1 MRVSNLGLLAVLGGM
16 PTVVA
21 AQQAPAP
28 ATAAQT
34 PTGAAA
40 APAETAPDTESD
52 EGDIVV
58 TGQRQRGS
66 VIGDIPPEQQLSQ
79 ADIRSYGVGS
89 VSELLSELAPQT
101 TSGRGGAPVVLLNGR
116 RISGF
121 QEIRD
126 LPTEAI
132 QRVEI
137 LPEEVA
143 LKYGYRADQKVV
155 NFVLRRRFRAATVE
169 LTDRIATE
177 GGRNT
182 PNGEVDLLH
191 IAQDKRT
198 NAHLEYTRS
207 SALTENERD
216 ITPLVTGSID
226 PVDQRPF
233 RTLLGASRA
242 FSANASHARNIF
254 GNIGATINASVDT
267 NDGNGLNGLPGLTLG
282 VPAGNPFATGGTAGT
297 VVRTLGLNP
306 LLQRNNSLTTHL
318 GTTLNGDVGTWR
330 WSLTGN
336 YDRVR
341 SKTYTDVTDA
351 SAFQARIDANDPAA
365 NPRGVL
371 NAGDFVSTNRARSTS
386 NVAGADMLVNGTL
399 FSLPAGKV
407 STSFRVGASTSDFD
421 SDSLRLGVTQRGSV
435 SRDIVNGQANIDL
448 PIASRG
454 KDVLPF
460 LGQLSANFNIAAD
473 HLSDF
478 GTLTTIG
485 YGANW
490 APVDAVRF
498 ILTVTDQDE
507 APSAQQLGNPT
518 IATANARVFDYIAG
532 TTATVTQLTGGNP
545 NLIASTK
552 HVMRLGLTIKPWSKK
567 DISFTSSFVK
577 NRTDDPIASFP
588 TPTAAIEA
596 AFPQRFLRDAAGNLL
611 QVDAR
616 PINYAESSSS
626 LLRWG
631 VNFSTPLKSKIQK
644 ELEAF
649 RAGTG
654 PNPFAGMTFPGR
666 RPGGEGAPG
675 AGTPGEGRP
684 AGEGRAGGGEGR
696 PGGGFGGPGGG
707 GGRFGGGG
715 GQGGGRLN
723 FAVYHTYNF
732 TNRVTVAD
740 GGPRLDLLNG
750 DAIGGNGGQSRHQV
764 EVQAG
769 YSNNGIGARLSG
781 NWQSGTTVNG
791 GTPTSPEVLNFGG
804 LATANLRLFADL
816 GQRLDLVKK
825 HPWVRGMRIS
835 VGVDNLFNTRQRV
848 TDAAGATPVGF
859 QPDYLDPLG
868 RSVRI
873 TVRKLFF

>member
-1 MRVSNLGLLAVLGGM
+1 MRVSKLGLLAVLSGM
-16 PTVVA
+16 PTIFA
-21 AQQAPAP
+21 AQEAPATPTPTTPTPAPTPAPTPNAPTQSAPSSASVASTQAP
-28 ATAAQT
+28 ATA
-34 PTGAAA
+34 PTEAAA
-40 APAETAPDTESD
+40 QEAGETD

-58 TGQRQRGS
+58 TGQRPRGS
-66 VIGDIPPEQQLSQ
+66 VIGDIPPEQQLSP

-143 LKYGYRADQKVV
+143 LKYGYTADQKVV

-169 LTDRIATE
+169 ANDRIATE
-177 GGRNT
+177 GGANT
-182 PNGEVDLLH
+182 PNGKLDLLR

-198 NAHLEYTRS
+198 NAHVEYTRS
-207 SALTENERD
+207 SALTEDERD
-216 ITPLVTGSID
+216 ITPLPSTSLD
-226 PVDQRPF
+226 PVDQRPY
-233 RTLLGASRA
+233 RTLIGSSRA

-254 GNIGATINASVDT
+254 GTVGATINATLDT
-267 NDGNGLNGLPGLTLG
+267 NDGTGLNGLPGLTFG
-282 VPAGNPFATGGTAGT
+282 VPAGNPFATGATPST
-297 VVRTLGLNP
+297 VVRTLGLDP
-306 LLQRNNSLTTHL
+306 LLQRNTSLTTHL
-318 GTTLNGDVGTWR
+318 GTTFNGDIGTWR

-351 SAFQARIDANDPAA
+351 SGFQARINANDPTA

-386 NVAGADMLVNGTL
+386 NVAGADVLLNGTV

-407 STSFRVGASTSDFD
+407 STSVRVGASTSDFA
-421 SDSLRLGVTQRGSV
+421 SDSLRLGIDRRGDV
-435 SRDIVNGQANIDL
+435 SRDIVNGQANIDV

-460 LGQLSANFNIAAD
+460 LGQLSANFNVAAN

-490 APVDAVRF
+490 APIDAVRF
-498 ILTVTDQDE
+498 ILSVTDQDE
-507 APSAQQLGNPT
+507 APSAQQLGNPL
-518 IATANARVFDYIAG
+518 ISTANVRVFDYVAG
-532 TTATVTQLTGGNP
+532 TTATVTQISGGNP
-545 NLIASTK
+545 DLIADNK

-567 DISFTSSFVK
+567 DVSFTSSFVT
-577 NRTDDPIASFP
+577 NRTENPIAAFP
-588 TPTAAIEA
+588 TPTAAIEK
-596 AFPQRFLRDAAGNLL
+596 AFPQRFLRDAAGTLL
-611 QVDAR
+611 QIDAR
-616 PINYAESSSS
+616 PVNYAESSSS

-631 VNFSTPLKSKIQK
+631 VNFSAPLKSKIQK

-666 RPGGEGAPG
+666 RPGGDGAAPG
-675 AGTPGEGRP
+675 AQTPGSGGR
-684 AGEGRAGGGEGR
+684 
-696 PGGGFGGPGGG
+696 GGFGGGGGGGG

-723 FAVYHTYNF
+723 FAVYHTWNF
-732 TNRVTVAD
+732 TNRVTITNS
-740 GGPRLDLLNG
+740 GPRLDLLNG
-750 DAIGGNGGQSRHQV
+750 DAIGSNGGQSRHEV

-769 YSNNGIGARLSG
+769 YSNNGLGARLSG
-781 NWQSGTTVNG
+781 NWQSATRVNG
-791 GTPTSPEVLNFGG
+791 GTPNAPEVLNFGG
-804 LATANLRLFADL
+804 ARYRQSA
-816 GQRLDLVKK
+816 
-825 HPWVRGMRIS
+825 PVRRSGA
-835 VGVDNLFNTRQRV
+835 
-848 TDAAGATPVGF
+848 AAGPG
-859 QPDYLDPLG
+859 
-868 RSVRI
+868 
-873 TVRKLFF
+873 